1 MITTG
6 NGKLPLK
13 KNALREYE
21 FILFYFMNEG
31 IQE

>member
-6 NGKLPLK
+6 NGKFPL
-13 KNALREYE
+13 KNALKEYE